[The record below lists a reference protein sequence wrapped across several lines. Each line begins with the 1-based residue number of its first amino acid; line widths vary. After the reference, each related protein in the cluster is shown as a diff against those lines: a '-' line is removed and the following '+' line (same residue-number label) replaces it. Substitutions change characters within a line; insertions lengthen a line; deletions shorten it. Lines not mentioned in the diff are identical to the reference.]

1 MGARSG
7 RGGFTLLE
15 LVISLAVVSALLV
28 LLLPVLTTA
37 RMSSH
42 RALCAGNQRLLG
54 HAWSNYLDS
63 NDQRFPVL
71 LVQGAWM
78 YGGARFSSLD
88 GSPFLDYDR
97 PLNRFLPVHR
107 LNGPGVILFECPA
120 DRGITDERSR
130 VGTGRR
136 SAFEAFGTSYRAN
149 TKLLGG
155 RGGGGPGG
163 LRRLEITTSPSR
175 LVVMGDPV
183 WYEVREKTGRLASW
197 HGMTA
202 AGNLLFLDGSVRF
215 LTIDPKPKIGPA
227 VFDPLAPDLAFPV
240 KGTGPNADAP

>member
-1 MGARSG
+1 MDVRSG

-37 RMSSH
+37 RRSSH

-88 GSPFLDYDR
+88 DSPFLDYDR
-97 PLNRFLPVHR
+97 PLNRFLPVDR
-107 LNGPGVILFECPA
+107 IGGPGEILFECPA
-120 DRGITDERSR
+120 DRGITDERGQ

-136 SAFEAFGTSYRAN
+136 TAFEAFGTSYRAN
-149 TKLLGG
+149 AKLLAGHAG
-155 RGGGGPGG
+155 RG
-163 LRRLEITTSPSR
+163 LQRDRITTSASR

-183 WYEVREKTGRLASW
+183 WYEVRENTGRIASW
-197 HGMTA
+197 HGVPN
-202 AGNLLFLDGSVRF
+202 AGNMLFLDGSVRF
-215 LTIDPKPKIGPA
+215 VTIAPKPKVGAA
-227 VFDPLAPDLAFPV
+227 VFDPLAPDLAFPPG
-240 KGTGPNADAP
+240 K

>member
-1 MGARSG
+1 MGSRSV

-15 LVISLAVVSALLV
+15 LVISLAVVGALLV
-28 LLLPVLTTA
+28 LLLPMLTTA

-63 NDQRFPVL
+63 NDRRFPVL

-97 PLNRFLPVHR
+97 PLNRYLPVDR
-107 LNGPGVILFECPA
+107 LDGQGEILFECPA
-120 DRGITDERSR
+120 DRGITDERGR

-149 TKLLGG
+149 ARLFGG
-155 RGGGGPGG
+155 RGGAG
-163 LRRLEITTSPSR
+163 LSRDEITTSPSR

-183 WYEVREKTGRLASW
+183 WYEVRVETGRLASW
-197 HGMTA
+197 HGVTA

-215 LTIDPKPKIGPA
+215 LSIDPKPKIGPA
-227 VFDPLAPDLAFPV
+227 VFDPLAPELAFPR
-240 KGTGPNADAP
+240 

>member
-1 MGARSG
+1 MGERSG

-28 LLLPVLTTA
+28 LLLPVLSTA
-37 RMSSH
+37 RMSSR

-97 PLNRFLPVHR
+97 PLNRFLPVDR
-107 LNGPGVILFECPA
+107 LNGSGEILFECPA

-149 TKLLGG
+149 AKLLGG
-155 RGGGGPGG
+155 RGGTG
-163 LRRLEITTSPSR
+163 LSRLEITTSPSR

-183 WYEVREKTGRLASW
+183 WYEVREMTGRLASW
-197 HGMTA
+197 HGMSA

-215 LTIDPKPKIGPA
+215 LTIDPKPRIGPA
-227 VFDPLAPDLAFPV
+227 VFDPLAPDLAFPS
-240 KGTGPNADAP
+240 KGQRGSGEEEGR

>member
-1 MGARSG
+1 MDVRSG

-37 RMSSH
+37 RRSSH

-88 GSPFLDYDR
+88 DSPFLDYDR
-97 PLNRFLPVHR
+97 PLNRFLPVDR
-107 LNGPGVILFECPA
+107 IGGPGEILFECPA
-120 DRGITDERSR
+120 DRGITDERGQ

-149 TKLLGG
+149 AKLLRG
-155 RGGGGPGG
+155 RGGGDG
-163 LRRLEITTSPSR
+163 LDRDEITTSPSR

-183 WYEVREKTGRLASW
+183 WYEVRENTGRLASW
-197 HGMTA
+197 HGLTA

-215 LTIDPKPKIGPA
+215 LTIDPKPKVGPA
-227 VFDPLAPDLAFPV
+227 VFDPLAPNLAFPS
-240 KGTGPNADAP
+240 PR

>member
-1 MGARSG
+1 MVERSG

-28 LLLPVLTTA
+28 LLVPVLSTA

-97 PLNRFLPVHR
+97 PLNRFLPAQR
-107 LNGPGVILFECPA
+107 LSGPGEILFECPA

-155 RGGGGPGG
+155 RDGRG
-163 LRRLEITTSPSR
+163 LSRDEITTSASR

-183 WYEVREKTGRLASW
+183 WYEVREQTGRLASW

-202 AGNLLFLDGSVRF
+202 AGNLIFLDGSVRF
-215 LTIDPKPKIGPA
+215 LVINPKSTIGPA
-227 VFDPLAPDLAFPV
+227 VFDPLAPGLAFPSL
-240 KGTGPNADAP
+240 P